1 MRLSM
6 IAAAVAFSFASS
18 TAIAAGSVGPS
29 AGSQTGTWSELRD
42 EIYGDREI
50 TKAPDGLLN
59 LEVPYRAANDTRVP
73 VSASVKFDDGRTIK
87 SVTLIIDENPMP
99 VSADFAMNSPQTAFS
114 TSVAMRLNGPS
125 NVRAIVETDDGE
137 LYMASS
143 FVKTAGQGACAAPP
157 TTGVEEALASLGQ
170 MDLKGFG
177 MPKTAM
183 ERLKQADEPESK
195 QVQLDLRHP
204 QHSGMQMDQIS
215 LLYIPARYVET
226 LEAWNDEEKL
236 FTMTGSISLSEDPT
250 VSFDVPDSGVQ
261 KIKVRMTDTEESMFE
276 KIFELGGA

>member
-1 MRLSM
+1 MRLSI
-6 IAAAVAFSFASS
+6 IAAAAALSFASS
-18 TAIAAGSVGPS
+18 TAFAAGSIGPS
-29 AGSQTGTWSELRD
+29 AGSQTETWGELRE

-50 TKAPDGLLN
+50 VKAPEGLLN
-59 LEVPYRAANDTRVP
+59 LEVPYRATNDTRVP
-73 VSASVKFDDGRTIK
+73 VSASATFKDGRTIK
-87 SVTLIIDENPMP
+87 SMTLIIDENPMP
-99 VSADFAMNSPQTAFS
+99 VSADFAMNSPQTAFT

-125 NVRAIVETDDGE
+125 NVRAVVETDDGD
-137 LYMASS
+137 LYMTSA

-177 MPKTAM
+177 MPKSAL
-183 ERLKQADEPESK
+183 ERLKQADEAESN
-195 QVQLDLRHP
+195 QVQLELKHP

-226 LEAWNDEEKL
+226 LEAWHDDEKL
-236 FTMTGSISLSEDPT
+236 FTMTGSISLSEDPS
-250 VSFDVPDSGVQ
+250 VSFDLPDSGVQ
-261 KIKVRMTDTEESMFE
+261 RVRVRMTDTDEAMFE